1 MMAGCVWTL
10 SSDTCSFDSETGE
23 TRVYLEINSVDYG
36 EVEAVIADKEKILVR
51 FFSAWSPILFVDLEI
66 F

>member
-1 MMAGCVWTL
+1 MMAHCVWTL
-10 SSDTCSFDSETGE
+10 SSESFDSESE
-23 TRVYLEINSVDYG
+23 NRVYLEIGSVDHG
-36 EVEAVIADKEKILVR
+36 EVEAVIADNEKILVR

>member
-1 MMAGCVWTL
+1 MMASCVWTL
-10 SSDTCSFDSETGE
+10 SSESFDSKSE
-23 TRVYLEINSVDYG
+23 TRVYLEISIVDHG
-36 EVEAVIADKEKILVR
+36 EVEAVIANKEKILVR